1 MPLLGHAFTGMATA
15 LIVAPHSSHN
25 HAKSL
30 SAASAPF
37 LTTSLVI
44 LSYLPDIVSQCCL
57 FFDWYDGRKLG
68 HSLLFAL
75 LISPAAGFIL
85 NHQTSFTKKQCFLLA
100 FATILLHDLLDIL
113 QSTDRQPLWPFDSS
127 LVGNGITIIPHDPT
141 KEALLFGLIYCLVL
155 AWYLYRRRGK
165 KLGHNNDQIP
175 AFQQKWSERILI
187 GSIILIALTTY
198 HLRIQRVRLFHQA
211 VPFLH
216 QQRYSEL
223 LNMLD
228 KVDKWPRIA
237 KPGRID
243 YFRGVAYWKQHRIK
257 IAEKYLLQSYA
268 RDHNFFWCVADLAL
282 IYASSDQP
290 QLQRASLAA
299 PYIHQL
305 QTQFSRH
312 RDYSNYMKKINK
324 HLATSH

>member
-1 MPLLGHAFTGMATA
+1 MATA
-15 LIVAPHSSHN
+15 LIVAPYSTKDTSSPP
-25 HAKSL
+25 S
-30 SAASAPF
+30 SPAPF

-57 FFDWYDGRKLG
+57 LFNWYDGRKLG

-113 QSTDRQPLWPFDSS
+113 QSTDRQPLWPFDTSIF
-127 LVGNGITIIPHDPT
+127 GAGITIIPHDPT
-141 KEALLFGLIYCLVL
+141 REALLFGLFYCLVL

-165 KLGHNNDQIP
+165 KSDHNNNHMP
-175 AFQQKWSERILI
+175 SLRQKWGERILI
-187 GSIILIALTTY
+187 GLIIGIALTTY
-198 HLRIQRVRLFHQA
+198 HLRVQRDHLFHRA
-211 VPFLH
+211 VPYL
-216 QQRYSEL
+216 QQQQYSQL

-243 YFRGVAYWKQHRIK
+243 YFRGVAYWKQHKIK
-257 IAEKYLLQSYA
+257 LAEKYLLQSYA

-290 QLQRASLAA
+290 QPLRASLAA

-305 QTQFSRH
+305 QTRFSRH
-312 RDYSNYMKKINK
+312 RDYPKYMKKISSR
-324 HLATSH
+324 LAGSG